1 MYTHPANFILNLRF
15 KMKKPCYFPVDFVY
29 CRENRY
35 SEFLFYLTHQN
46 SCSSA
51 NIGRANVVC
60 RVRWANIWTR
70 SVHYITLLCI
80 WPHIICIILLIINI
94 WTISFYL
101 NIHNN
106 NIIVNGNNLNTQC
119 RWNLRVS
126 RADNWFLRK
135 QKSEQALLAPTRCR
149 WSGSNRYGITTTG
162 FWVQRVCQ
170 FHHTGKS

>member
-80 WPHIICIILLIINI
+80 WPHIIFIILLIIGV
-94 WTISFYL
+94 WTISFSGKKKKRFTCDHTCKVCVIQSYL
-101 NIHNN
+101 FWISYNVNN
-106 NIIVNGNNLNTQC
+106 MNTQIKEKVLA
-119 RWNLRVS
+119 RLGRLR
-126 RADNWFLRK
+126 L
-135 QKSEQALLAPTRCR
+135 QGALVTAPERC
-149 WSGSNRYGITTTG
+149 
-162 FWVQRVCQ
+162 V
-170 FHHTGKS
+170 